1 MCTRLNDFLE
11 KYELLYDLQFGFR
24 KNYSTNHAL
33 INLVT
38 NINDILEGGEY
49 ACGIFIDL
57 QKAFDTVN
65 HDILL
70 NKLEIYEVPG
80 GPLKLVWIIS

>member
-1 MCTRLNDFLE
+1 MCTRLNDFLK

-57 QKAFDTVN
+57 
-65 HDILL
+65 
-70 NKLEIYEVPG
+70 
-80 GPLKLVWIIS
+80 